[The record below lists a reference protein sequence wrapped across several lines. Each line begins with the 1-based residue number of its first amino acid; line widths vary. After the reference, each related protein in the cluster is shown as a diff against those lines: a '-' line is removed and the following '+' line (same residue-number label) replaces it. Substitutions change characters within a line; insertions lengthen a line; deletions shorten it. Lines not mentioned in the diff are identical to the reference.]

1 MFTKEEEKN
10 LRVEFWAQ
18 FEQFS
23 RKNGRTKRWLMQD
36 TGIKPVNLKFD
47 VDRERALVGVD
58 IVSRDLERRIYYYE
72 KFESLK
78 TMIHEALGDETIWD
92 LEYPIAPGKEIA
104 RIYTTLPEVDIYQK
118 NTWENIWSFFFNKMS
133 ALEEL
138 FTEFKDF
145 IRQSADYG
153 TN

>member
-1 MFTKEEEKN
+1 MFTKEEEKK
-10 LRVEFWAQ
+10 LRVEFWSQ
-18 FEQFS
+18 FEDYCRHRG
-23 RKNGRTKRWLMQD
+23 RKRKWMMQD

-78 TMIHEALGDETIWD
+78 TMVAGVLGEDVIWD
-92 LEYPIAPGKEIA
+92 LEYSVAPGKEIA
-104 RIYTTLPEVDIYQK
+104 RIYTVLPDVDIYQK
-118 NTWENIWSFFFNKMS
+118 KTWERIWGFFYEKMT
-133 ALEEL
+133 ALEDL
-138 FTEFKDF
+138 YVEFKDF
-145 IRQSADYG
+145 IRLAPEYG